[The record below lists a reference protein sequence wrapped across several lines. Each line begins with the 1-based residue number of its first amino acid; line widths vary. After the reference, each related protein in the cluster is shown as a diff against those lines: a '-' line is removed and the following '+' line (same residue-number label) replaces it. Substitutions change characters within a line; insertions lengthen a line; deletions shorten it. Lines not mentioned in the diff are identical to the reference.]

1 MKQKQLGGHGP
12 AVSAI
17 GLGCMRMSRMAAP
30 VDLAKD
36 AESIATIQSAIEH
49 GITYLDTGDFYG
61 MGHNEAL
68 VGQAIKG
75 RRDQVFLSVKFGAMF
90 SPPAQFLGHEGRPAS
105 VKNFATYSLQRLGVD
120 VIDLYQPGR
129 PDHRVPYE
137 ETIGAIAELI
147 QEGKVRYLGVSEVG
161 AEHLRRA
168 HRVHPVTALE
178 IEYSLAC
185 RFAEDE
191 ILPAARELGIG
202 VVPYRVLGDG
212 LLTGAH
218 TAGAANLDPRFTAPR
233 LQGENLRRNVAAVA
247 PFLEMAA
254 AKDVT
259 PAALAL
265 AWVLSRGEDI
275 VPVVSINRRARIP
288 ETLAGMD
295 VGLSAQEL
303 AALDAML
310 PPGAI
315 TGDRYAP
322 ALQDISAR

>member
-1 MKQKQLGGHGP
+1 MKQKHLGSHGP

-30 VDLAKD
+30 LDLAKD
-36 AESIATIQSAIEH
+36 AESIATIQSAVEH
-49 GITYLDTGDFYG
+49 GINYLDTGDFYG

-75 RRDQVFLSVKFGAMF
+75 RRDRVFLSVKFGAMF
-90 SPPAQFLGHEGRPAS
+90 SPPSQFLGHEGRPAS

-129 PDHRVPYE
+129 PDPGVPYE

-161 AEHLRRA
+161 AENLRKA
-168 HRVHPVTALE
+168 HSVHPVTALE

-191 ILPAARELGIG
+191 ILPTARELGIG
-202 VVPYRVLGDG
+202 LVPYRVLGDG
-212 LLTGAH
+212 LLTGAL
-218 TAGAANLDPRFTAPR
+218 TAEAANQDPRFTPPR
-233 LQGENLRRNVAAVA
+233 LQGENRRRNVAAVA
-247 PFLEMAA
+247 PFLEMAR

-288 ETLAGMD
+288 ETLAAMD
-295 VGLSAQEL
+295 VGLSGEEL
-303 AALDAML
+303 ASLDAML

-315 TGDRYAP
+315 SGDRYPP
-322 ALQDISAR
+322 ALRDISAR

>member
-1 MKQKQLGGHGP
+1 
-12 AVSAI
+12 
-17 GLGCMRMSRMAAP
+17 MAAP
-30 VDLAKD
+30 VDLAED

-49 GITYLDTGDFYG
+49 GISYLNTGDFYG

-90 SPPAQFLGHEGRPAS
+90 SPSSQFLGHEGRPAA

-129 PDHRVPYE
+129 PDPGVPYE

-147 QEGKVRYLGVSEVG
+147 QEGKVRYLGVSEAG
-161 AEHLRRA
+161 AENLRRA
-168 HRVHPVTALE
+168 HSVHPVTALE

-191 ILPAARELGIG
+191 ILPTARELGIG

-212 LLTGAH
+212 LLTGAL
-218 TAGAANLDPRFTAPR
+218 TAEAANPFPRFTPPR
-233 LQGENLRRNVAAVA
+233 LQGENRRHNAAAVA
-247 PFLEMAA
+247 PFLEMAK

-259 PAALAL
+259 PAVLAL

-288 ETLAGMD
+288 ETLAAMD
-295 VGLSAQEL
+295 ASLSGEEL

-322 ALQDISAR
+322 ALQQVSAR